1 MKKTIFIAILLGSIL
16 TAKAQ
21 DTQASGSQNAS
32 VEKSVFGIQAGFA
45 GLWVH
50 NELKLTNQLALR
62 TEIGFDAYEND
73 DYYPD
78 AGFLFSTVLT
88 LEPRWYYNLNK
99 RASQSKSI
107 DGNSGNFF
115 ALKSSLRLEDLL
127 IEFGDDEDVNMVNN
141 LSIVPTWGI
150 RRNLGKHF
158 NYEAGAGIGYIHFF
172 AKDAEFEKDKGELA
186 INLHLRIGY
195 RF

>member
-1 MKKTIFIAILLGSIL
+1 MNKTFFIAILLCSVL
-16 TAKAQ
+16 TVKAQ
-21 DTQASGSQNAS
+21 DTQASSSQNAS

-45 GLWVH
+45 GLWVN
-50 NELKLTNQLALR
+50 NELKLANQLTLR

-78 AGFLFSTVLT
+78 AGFLFSTVLK

-127 IEFGDDEDVNMVNN
+127 FEFGDDEDVNMVNN

-158 NYEAGAGIGYIHFF
+158 NYEAGAGIGYIYFF
-172 AKDAEFEKDKGELA
+172 AKDAGFEKDKGELA
-186 INLHLRIGY
+186 INLHLRTGY